1 MKSKQNGEYSVFL
14 AALEIA
20 DPIQRDDYLNQ
31 ACADDPALRRQVD
44 ALFAAHERSGEFL
57 IVPALQQIAAGAAGN
72 DDSPG
77 ETSAEHHASQAEID
91 LSFLEPS
98 TAPGSIGRL
107 RHYDIHEIIGRG
119 GCGIVLKAFDEKLHR
134 VVAIKVMAP
143 ELAATSPARK
153 RFLREARATAAIRH
167 ENVVSI
173 HAVEEQPLP
182 FLVMEYI
189 DGQTLQQK
197 LDQHGPLDV
206 REVLQIG
213 RQIAAGLE
221 AAHAKGLIHRDIK
234 PGNILL
240 EVGSDHIKITDF
252 GLARSADDASMTQSG
267 VISGTP
273 LYMSPEQ
280 AQAHEIDHRSDLFS
294 LGSVLYVMCSGRPPF
309 RAATSLAVLR
319 RVVEEQPRPIQGI
332 IPEVPQWLTAII
344 ARLHAK
350 NPEERFASAKEVGN
364 LLARCLSELQQY
376 GRVES
381 LCEILPMLPQPETAR
396 QEPKEDGHSGVV
408 ERLAPVADRHSAWP
422 SNRRWVAAAAMI
434 LVLLTGLGMSEATGV
449 TNVRGT
455 VIRLFSSEGTLV
467 VEVDDPGVS
476 VTIDGEEMV
485 ITGTGAKE
493 IRLKP
498 GQYKLLA
505 SKDGKLV
512 RQELVTVTT
521 NGRQVVRVTRESE
534 SPDAPVAGVSAD
546 PDRRAA
552 EYLLS
557 LPGADR
563 TDRQA
568 LQIFDGKRWYDV
580 RKVSDL
586 PVGPFQLTAFTGN
599 QMLDDAGLENLR
611 GCHHLRTLYLWNTRV
626 TANGMAVFKDC
637 RKIQTLSLIGNNI
650 DDAALE
656 PFQGL
661 RLKTLHVQGP
671 VTDAGLAVFK
681 DSTSIETLS
690 LIGKRFT
697 ETGLNHFKG
706 CTNLTKLTL
715 LEANAVTDEAVEILG
730 TFRSLKT
737 LTLKGTKMTE
747 TGVQKL
753 TAASPEC
760 KIEWDGGQK

>member
-1 MKSKQNGEYSVFL
+1 MNEQSIFL
-14 AALEIA
+14 VALEIA
-20 DPIQRDDYLNQ
+20 DPNHRADYLNQ
-31 ACADDPALRRQVD
+31 ACGDEPALRRQVD

-57 IVPALQQIAAGAAGN
+57 KVPALQQMAVCASGN
-72 DDSPG
+72 GDSAG
-77 ETSAEHHASQAEID
+77 ETGAEHHPPQGEID
-91 LSFLEPS
+91 LSFLEPA
-98 TAPGSIGRL
+98 TAPDSIGRL

-134 VVAIKVMAP
+134 IVAIKVMAP

-153 RFLREARATAAIRH
+153 RFVREARATAAIRH

-197 LDQHGPLDV
+197 LDQQGPLDV
-206 REVLQIG
+206 REVLRIG
-213 RQIAAGLE
+213 QQIAAGLE
-221 AAHAKGLIHRDIK
+221 AAHAKELIHRDIK

-240 EVGSDHIKITDF
+240 EDGTDRIKITDF

-280 AQAHEIDHRSDLFS
+280 AQAHDIDHRSDLFS

-309 RAATSLAVLR
+309 RAATSIAVLR

-332 IPEVPQWLTAII
+332 IPEVPQWLAAII
-344 ARLHAK
+344 AKLHAK
-350 NPEERFASAKEVGN
+350 NPEERFTSAREVGD
-364 LLARCLSELQQY
+364 LLARCQSELQLH
-376 GRVES
+376 GNVES
-381 LCEILPMLPQPETAR
+381 LREILPMLTQPEIAF
-396 QEPKEDGHSGVV
+396 QEPEENEIANVV
-408 ERLAPVADRHSAWP
+408 ASLAPAAGRRTAWP
-422 SNRRWVAAAAMI
+422 GNRRWATAAAMT
-434 LVLLTGLGMSEATGV
+434 LVLLSGLGMSEATGV
-449 TNVRGT
+449 TNVRAT
-455 VIRLFSSEGTLV
+455 VIRLFSPEGTLV

-521 NGRQVVRVTRESE
+521 NGRQVVRVSRESE
-534 SPDAPVAGVSAD
+534 SQATPVAGVPTD
-546 PDRRAA
+546 PNRRAV

-563 TDRQA
+563 ADRQA
-568 LQIFDGKRWYDV
+568 VQINDGKRWFDV
-580 RKVSDL
+580 RKVIDL
-586 PVGPFQLTAFTGN
+586 PIGPFQLTAFTGN
-599 QMLDDAGLENLR
+599 QTLDDAGLENLR
-611 GCHHLRTLYLWNTRV
+611 GCLHLRTLNLWNTRV
-626 TANGMAVFKDC
+626 TPTGMAVFKDC
-637 RKIQTLSLIGNNI
+637 QKLQTLSLIGHNI

-656 PFQGL
+656 PFQGMP
-661 RLKTLHVQGP
+661 LKTLHVQGRM
-671 VTDAGLAVFK
+671 TDAGLAVFK
-681 DSTSIETLS
+681 DSTNIETLS
-690 LIGKRFT
+690 LIGKHFT
-697 ETGLNHFKG
+697 GTGLNHFKG
-706 CTNLTKLTL
+706 CTNLTRLTL
-715 LEANAVTDEAVEILG
+715 LDAGAVTDDTVEILSG
-730 TFRSLKT
+730 FETLKT

-747 TGVQKL
+747 AGVKKL
-753 TAASPEC
+753 TAALPEC
-760 KIEWDGGQK
+760 KVEWDGEQK